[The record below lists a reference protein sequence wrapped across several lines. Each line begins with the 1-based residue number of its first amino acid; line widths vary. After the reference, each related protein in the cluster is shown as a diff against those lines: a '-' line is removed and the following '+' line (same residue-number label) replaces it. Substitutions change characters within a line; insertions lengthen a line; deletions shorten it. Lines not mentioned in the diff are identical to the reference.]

1 MQQMKGGKIFFLTK
15 MIMQSENMQVPL
27 TYLVLRVLHE
37 LHKALHLQTNEPDN
51 PLLPTKRKIKNLLLK
66 Y

>member
-1 MQQMKGGKIFFLTK
+1 
-15 MIMQSENMQVPL
+15 MQSENMQVPL

-51 PLLPTKRKIKNLLLK
+51 PLLPTKRKMKNLLLK